1 MLKKDFYC
9 SIIKKYKNLNLKKKG
24 MSVRMEFFDKLGKK
38 ASEAYKFTADKTGKL
53 AKETKLKFKMSELKS
68 QIEDLYVEIG
78 KKVYEKHI
86 REEEICIKKDLEEQC
101 TKIDVLAQEI
111 ESLQNETLE
120 LKDKKQCPKCYKEVD
135 KDDNYCKNCGE
146 KLEKQEKED
155 KQEKDVKEVEILEDI
170 ENTNVEDD
178 DGIEK
183 SEAEKLEN
191 ELNENKIDNEDS
203 NNEEKLDNQ
212 IDINELQEENQEKT
226 NLEKTVEVESHVDI
240 EADEAENK

>member
-1 MLKKDFYC
+1 
-9 SIIKKYKNLNLKKKG
+9 
-24 MSVRMEFFDKLGKK
+24 MEFFDKLGKK

-86 REEEICIKKDLEEQC
+86 REQDICIKKDLEEQC

-120 LKDKKQCPKCYKEVD
+120 LRDKMQCPKCYKEID
-135 KDDNYCKNCGE
+135 KNDNYCKNCGE
-146 KLEKQEKED
+146 KLEKQEEQKGEAR
-155 KQEKDVKEVEILEDI
+155 EVEILEDT
-170 ENTNVEDD
+170 ENRQVEEDNEID
-178 DGIEK
+178 K

-191 ELNENKIDNEDS
+191 ENS
-203 NNEEKLDNQ
+203 YSEEKIDNQ

-226 NLEKTVEVESHVDI
+226 NLEKTVEIESNVDTQQ
-240 EADEAENK
+240 DEENKNN